1 MINNTLNRLNNKQS
15 KLLWLI
21 LNIKY
26 SNFELI

>member
-1 MINNTLNRLNNKQS
+1 MINNILNRLNNKQS

>member
-1 MINNTLNRLNNKQS
+1 MINNTLNSLNNKQS

-21 LNIKY
+21 LNLKY

>member
-21 LNIKY
+21 LNLKY